1 MSISRVRGAT
11 VVEIMEK
18 TMLNSISFGV
28 SRMVQA
34 KSVKNL
40 GNMTWLVHEGILG
53 NSARAEWP
61 TYLSS

>member
-11 VVEIMEK
+11 VVEIKEK

-40 GNMTWLVHEGILG
+40 GNMTRLVHEGILG
-53 NSARAEWP
+53 NSARPEWL
-61 TYLSS
+61 TYLLS